1 MATAILMVIPI
12 TKTNTVKGTMTP
24 MTMAMATTINS
35 MCLPSLEQ
43 KGHTDWYTVDTI
55 RLKAITTRLVTTT
68 VSRMATT
75 ASRTTTEVMAIRAT
89 AAVDAGVIPRMSLRP
104 SVISP

>member
-43 KGHTDWYTVDTI
+43 KDMLTGAQWILPD
-55 RLKAITTRLVTTT
+55 
-68 VSRMATT
+68 
-75 ASRTTTEVMAIRAT
+75 
-89 AAVDAGVIPRMSLRP
+89 
-104 SVISP
+104 